1 MSGCSVV
8 GLSLGK
14 IPQEIIAGT
23 HACPDALEM
32 AALERAT
39 DRLNKHNSNE
49 GMDECFLMEN
59 LHAFS
64 LFF

>member
-32 AALERAT
+32 AALGE
-39 DRLNKHNSNE
+39 SNRQ
-49 GMDECFLMEN
+49 
-59 LHAFS
+59 AKQTQQ
-64 LFF
+64 